1 MADQQKPIRN
11 GPIEVVQFRKELA
24 PHFERLNREW
34 LERLFAVETVDLK
47 YFQDPVGTIVAPGGM
62 IFFAIDGPTVLGTG
76 AAIRI
81 DAERFELAKMGVTLE
96 AQGRGI
102 GRLVAVAA
110 IEYAQRA
117 GARQI
122 ELFSNSS
129 LAPAI
134 HLYEQ
139 LGFVAQPL
147 PPGSE
152 YVRSDVFMIRP
163 LTG

>member
-1 MADQQKPIRN
+1 VSTDQPTPAAHGR
-11 GPIEVVQFRKELA
+11 IEVVPFRKDLA

-34 LERLFAVETVDLK
+34 LERLFVVEKVDLK
-47 YFQDPVGTIVAPGGM
+47 YFYDPVGTIIAPGGM
-62 IFFAIDGPTVLGTG
+62 IFFAIEGPTVLGTG

-81 DAERFELAKMGVTLE
+81 DAERFELAKMGVMLE

-102 GRLVAVAA
+102 GRLLAVAA
-110 IEYAQRA
+110 IDYARRA
-117 GARQI
+117 GARRV
-122 ELFSNSS
+122 ELFTNSK

-152 YVRSDVFMIRP
+152 YARSDVYMVRRF
-163 LTG
+163 

>member
-1 MADQQKPIRN
+1 
-11 GPIEVVQFRKELA
+11 
-24 PHFERLNREW
+24 
-34 LERLFAVETVDLK
+34 
-47 YFQDPVGTIVAPGGM
+47 M
-62 IFFAIDGPTVLGTG
+62 IFFAIEGPTVLGTG

-102 GRLVAVAA
+102 GRLLAVAA
-110 IEYAQRA
+110 IDYAKRA
-117 GARQI
+117 GARQV
-122 ELFSNSS
+122 ELFTNST

-147 PPGSE
+147 PAGGE
-152 YVRSDVFMIRP
+152 YVRSDVHMVRRF
-163 LTG
+163 

>member
-1 MADQQKPIRN
+1 VRTDQRTPAAGGR
-11 GPIEVVQFRKELA
+11 IEVVPFREELA

-34 LERLFAVETVDLK
+34 LERLFAVEKVDLK
-47 YFQDPVGTIVAPGGM
+47 YFHDPVGTIIAPGGM
-62 IFFAIDGPTVLGTG
+62 IFFAIEGPTILGTG

-102 GRLVAVAA
+102 GRLLAVAA
-110 IEYAQRA
+110 IDYAKRA
-117 GARQI
+117 GARQV
-122 ELFSNSS
+122 ELFTNST

-147 PPGSE
+147 PAGGE
-152 YVRSDVFMIRP
+152 YVRSDVHMVRRF
-163 LTG
+163 